1 KYEQFHKVKITS
13 EAIKIAVELTA
24 KGIKDKSF
32 PDKAIDLMDEA
43 ASKTSLEVIT
53 QTDEKDW
60 PEVGIK
66 EIKEVMAEWQ
76 ENKV

>member
-1 KYEQFHKVKITS
+1 
-13 EAIKIAVELTA
+13 
-24 KGIKDKSF
+24 
-32 PDKAIDLMDEA
+32 MDEA